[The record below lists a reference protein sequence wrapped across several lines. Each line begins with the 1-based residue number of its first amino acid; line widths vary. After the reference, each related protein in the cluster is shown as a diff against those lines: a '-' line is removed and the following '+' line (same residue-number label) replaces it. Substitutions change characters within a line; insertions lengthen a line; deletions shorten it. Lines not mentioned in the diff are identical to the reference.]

1 MEVFIGMNDNIA
13 EKTELWADRIRA
25 FQDSGLSRKDWCQ
38 QNGIPQSTFNY
49 WFRKQSRQKADPEL
63 CCVPIFAKLPSEREI
78 SSGVFSGQTLITIVL
93 SETIRMELDADC
105 PEERLAC
112 VFRALKHYA

>member
-1 MEVFIGMNDNIA
+1 MEVFIDMNENIA
-13 EKTELWADRIRA
+13 EKTKLWADRIRA

-38 QNGIPQSTFNY
+38 QNGIPQSTFSY
-49 WFRKQSRQKADPEL
+49 WFRKQSRQRSDPEL
-63 CCVPIFAKLPSEREI
+63 RNVPVFAKLPSEREI
-78 SSGVFSGQTLITIVL
+78 CSDVFTGQSPITIVL
-93 SETIRMELDADC
+93 SESIRIEMDADC